1 MADIEKLKGL
11 LREGVLKERK
21 FATGDQLEKV
31 AKRLAEERPITESQV
46 EEQLQKLGRE
56 IIGDKFIFAS
66 TDIDD
71 IITVISQEEKK

>member
-11 LREGVLKERK
+11 LRAGVLKERK

-31 AKRLAEERPITESQV
+31 AKKLDEEQPLTESQV
-46 EEQLQKLGRE
+46 QEQLEKLGGE
-56 IIGDKFIFAS
+56 IVGDKHIFAS

-71 IITVISQEEKK
+71 IITVISQKEKK